1 MKKGLNAYKQV
12 GIKDQIAT
20 ADPHRIIQ
28 MLMQGALDRIA
39 QAKGAMERKD
49 FLAKSEHISKAMA
62 IVHALRDSV
71 KPVEGAEEVSGNLV
85 ALYEFI
91 SEQLQQANGAN
102 ETQPLID
109 SASVL
114 STIKEGWDSIPA
126 AEKEKVFGANSSD
139 NVQMTASAGAY

>member
-28 MLMQGALDRIA
+28 MLMQGALDRMA
-39 QAKGAMERKD
+39 QAKGAIERKD
-49 FLAKSEHISKAMA
+49 FADKSQHISKAMA

-71 KPVEGAEEVSGNLV
+71 KPVDGAEEVSGNLV
-85 ALYEFI
+85 SLYEFI
-91 SEQLQQANGAN
+91 TEQLQQANADN
-102 ETQPLID
+102 QTQPLVD
-109 SASVL
+109 ASSVL
-114 STIKEGWDSIPA
+114 ATIKEGWDSIPA
-126 AEKEKVFGANSSD
+126 EEKEKVFGASQSD

>member
-1 MKKGLNAYKQV
+1 MNKGLNAYKQV

-28 MLMQGALDRIA
+28 MLMQGALDRMA
-39 QAKGAMERKD
+39 QAKGAIERKN
-49 FLAKSEHISKAMA
+49 FAEKSQHISKAMA

-71 KPVEGAEEVSGNLV
+71 KPVDGAEEVSGNLI

-91 SEQLQQANGAN
+91 SEQLQNANADNRTQALVDA
-102 ETQPLID
+102 
-109 SASVL
+109 ASIL
-114 STIKEGWDSIPA
+114 ATIKEGWDSIPVE
-126 AEKEKVFGANSSD
+126 EKEKVFGGNQTD